1 MFSIFKKLFRRK
13 SKVYSFFKHNLA
25 QFSNEIYNN
34 ETKVFYV
41 DSFIYNI
48 NDLQKIRMLIKDN
61 VPLWNIVKDLKK
73 DLLVDIIK
81 LYIIQTNGKHY
92 IAFVLDP
99 IELLKNEK
107 ILEIMPINEESIN
120 IDQLEKIDL
129 NI

>member
-1 MFSIFKKLFRRK
+1 MFSIFRKLFRRK
-13 SKVYSFFKHNLA
+13 SKVYSFFKYNLA
-25 QFSNEIYNN
+25 QFINEIYNN

-61 VPLWNIVKDLKK
+61 VPLWDIIKDLRK

-99 IELLKNEK
+99 IELLQNEK
-107 ILEIMPINEESIN
+107 ILEIMPINKESIN